1 MIHILDNCTFVAEY
15 ESLDYSYENFLLQKR
30 LYPGEN
36 DIYQGTNIVQIL
48 IDENFENGS
57 FSPKTLHYTIGKEFS
72 HPLTHDGKYT
82 YFSIRLWTLEGWN
95 NHLNELDVDVNL
107 EFSNDEEEII
117 ESEIR
122 EELAGTTSNIF
133 YIDYV
138 DEDIEKPILC
148 RNGEEVQI
156 EDLVD
161 ALLSGFENWGCL
173 ELQRKDVFSLCYL
186 EKCVAQLQ
194 KETVVNGLNTSGN
207 KTCLNK
213 SDLSEQRDFLFITF
227 DLLKMLVNKELYEQA
242 QQILNDINTK
252 CGWICKSNS
261 VKNNCNCR

>member
-15 ESLDYSYENFLLQKR
+15 ESLDYSYENFLLQER
-30 LYPGEN
+30 LYPN
-36 DIYQGTNIVQIL
+36 VDVYQGTNVVQIL
-48 IDENFENGS
+48 LDEKFENGS
-57 FSPKTLHYTIGKEFS
+57 FSPNKVYYGIGKKLSQTLE
-72 HPLTHDGKYT
+72 HDGKYT
-82 YFSIRLWTLEGWN
+82 YFSIRLWTLTGWN
-95 NHLNELDVDVNL
+95 NHLQELDVDVSSDFD
-107 EFSNDEEEII
+107 EDEEEII
-117 ESEIR
+117 EEEIKD
-122 EELAGTTSNIF
+122 ELKLTTSNVF
-133 YIDYV
+133 YID
-138 DEDIEKPILC
+138 DTEEDNPILC
-148 RNGEEVQI
+148 RNGEKVQI

-173 ELQRKDVFSLCYL
+173 ELQRKDVFSLCNL
-186 EKCVAQLQ
+186 EKCIAQLQ
-194 KETVVNGLNTSGN
+194 KEAVINGLNTSGN

-242 QQILNDINTK
+242 QQILIDINAK